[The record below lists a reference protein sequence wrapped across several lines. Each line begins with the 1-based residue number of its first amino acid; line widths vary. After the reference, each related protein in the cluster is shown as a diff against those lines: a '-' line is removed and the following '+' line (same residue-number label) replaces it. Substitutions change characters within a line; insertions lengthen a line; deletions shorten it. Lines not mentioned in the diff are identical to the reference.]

1 VPHHSSQTLA
11 TFPGF
16 AGFYS
21 KDMIIEAVHF
31 SSLPYADWVY
41 YAVVVGV
48 FITAFYSFTWL
59 NQQSLTHSLDG
70 SHHQAEILFTWR

>member
-1 VPHHSSQTLA
+1 ML
-11 TFPGF
+11 GIF
-16 AGFYS
+16 ADHCLSFYS

-48 FITAFYSFTWL
+48 FITAF
-59 NQQSLTHSLDG
+59 
-70 SHHQAEILFTWR
+70 